1 MARLAWRHREFVDR
15 ARRAWAL
22 AAAAYREVEGTRS
35 GVVQGA
41 LFLLAAL
48 IPFAHFAERLL
59 FGFVGL
65 RRQVAGYFA
74 LFLLGFVALRYLH
87 PAFELSIS
95 PVIILLGFVT
105 LSLGILVAA
114 LGVGRLNREL
124 RELAGGRR
132 ARAGVRRSGAVLASV
147 AVGLAQMRR
156 RPWRTGLTCAT
167 LVMLTFSVLSFTSIR
182 DSLRTNWID
191 VGPGAA
197 YDGALVRMPGWKTME
212 LEGWRLLRDW
222 FGEERVSPRAWMTAS
237 SPGAAFRVERQGEED
252 RAVGVQG
259 FAGLT
264 AGDEALLGP
273 GLTAGRWLR
282 RGEED
287 ACLLPVNLADSLGI
301 SAGGLEEARVRIF
314 GEVFRVAGLLSREA
328 LDRPDLNGE
337 PLTPLDPEAQ
347 QPREAEVGGESGE
360 PLVFAHLPGNSTLVL
375 PFAALMR
382 WEGASLNSV
391 SIRLTG
397 GREEIRRDLEELAR
411 TLDLNLFAGLEGR
424 RLLINTVGAAS
435 VSGLAGLAVPLLIA
449 ALIVLNTMLGAVW
462 ERTREIGTFNAVG
475 LAPAHVSGLFMA
487 EAVALGVVG
496 AVAGYLL
503 GQTAAQLLGSQGW
516 LTGLEL
522 NYSSLAAVLTLGS
535 VVLLVAASALY
546 PAHLAGRICTPGIE
560 RRWSLPAGFAGDR
573 LEVPLPFSLPR
584 GEALGLAAFQ
594 AGFWAE
600 HREQSIGAG
609 FYVESLDLRRDG
621 GPGAPRRPGLA
632 GPLRPGGGAARRAVD
647 RPGTGPAVPRPG
659 DAPGAAGGRPV
670 GVAAGG
676 ARLPRRC
683 AAAVPGLADPGRR
696 GAAALRGGAAALG
709 GGGGR
714 GPRAGGGP
722 GMRLALLIVGITAAA
737 VWLAQRVE
745 LVAGGPCLAG
755 PEAAPA

>member
-1 MARLAWRHREFVDR
+1 M
-15 ARRAWAL
+15 
-22 AAAAYREVEGTRS
+22 
-35 GVVQGA
+35 QGA

-74 LFLLGFVALRYLH
+74 LFLLGFAALRYLH

-132 ARAGVRRSGAVLASV
+132 ARAGVQRSGAVLASV

-182 DSLRTNWID
+182 DSLRTNRVDI
-191 VGPGAA
+191 GEGAA
-197 YDGALVRMPGWKTME
+197 YDGVLVRMPGWKTME
-212 LEGWRLLRDW
+212 LEGWRMLRDW
-222 FGEERVSPRAWMTAS
+222 FGADRVSPRAWMTAS
-237 SPGAAFRVERQGEED
+237 SAGAAFRVERQGEED

-264 AGDEALLGP
+264 AGDEALLGE
-273 GLTAGRWLR
+273 GLVAGRWLR
-282 RGEED
+282 PGEED
-287 ACLLPVNLADSLGI
+287 ACLLPVALADSLGI
-301 SAGGLEEARVRIF
+301 DPGRLDEAEVRIF
-314 GEVFRVAGLLSREA
+314 GEVFRVAGLLAPGA

-347 QPREAEVGGESGE
+347 QPREAEVGGEGGE

-382 WEGASLNSV
+382 WEGASLTSV
-391 SIRLTG
+391 SIRLGG

-411 TLDLNLFAGLEGR
+411 TLDLNLFGGLEGR

-487 EAVALGVVG
+487 EAAALGVVG
-496 AVAGYLL
+496 VVAGYLF
-503 GQTAAQLLGSQGW
+503 GQTAAQLLGHRGW
-516 LTGLEL
+516 LQGLEL

-560 RRWSLPAGFAGDR
+560 RRWSLPAGFEGDR
-573 LEVPLPFSLPR
+573 LEAPLPFSLPR

-594 AGFWAE
+594 AEFWAE

-609 FYVESLDLRRDG
+609 FYVESLDLSREEDRLG
-621 GPGAPRRPGLA
+621 LAARVWLAPFDQGVVQRAELRIRPG
-632 GPLRPGGGAARRAVD
+632 PD
-647 RPGTGPAVPRPG
+647 PRFCDLEMG
-659 DAPGAAGGRPV
+659 LELLEGEPV

-676 ARLPRRC
+676 ARLPRRR
-683 AAAVPGLADPGRR
+683 APAVPGLADPGRA
-696 GAAALRGGAAALG
+696 GAAPVRGRAGALG
-709 GGGGR
+709 GGRVRGGR
-714 GPRAGGGP
+714 GGGGAC
-722 GMRLALLIVGITAAA
+722 MRLALLILGLTAEAEA
-737 VWLAQRVE
+737 V
-745 LVAGGPCLAG
+745 
-755 PEAAPA
+755 PA

>member
-48 IPFAHFAERLL
+48 IPFAHFAERLV

-197 YDGALVRMPGWKTME
+197 YDGALLRMPGWKTME

-237 SPGAAFRVERQGEED
+237 SPGAAFRVERQGKED

-259 FAGLT
+259 FAGLA

-273 GLTAGRWLR
+273 GLTAGHWLR

-301 SAGGLEEARVRIF
+301 SAAGLEEARVRIF

-382 WEGASLNSV
+382 WEGASLTSV

-397 GREEIRRDLEELAR
+397 GRGEIRRDLEALAR
-411 TLDLNLFAGLEGR
+411 TLDLNLLAGLEGR

-435 VSGLAGLAVPLLIA
+435 VSGLTGLAVPLLIA

-487 EAVALGVVG
+487 EAAALGVVG

-503 GQTAAQLLGSQGW
+503 GQTAAQLLGHRGW

-621 GPGAPRRPGLA
+621 
-632 GPLRPGGGAARRAVD
+632 D
-647 RPGTGPAVPRPG
+647 RVRL
-659 DAPGAAGGRPV
+659 
-670 GVAAGG
+670 G
-676 ARLPRRC
+676 AR
-683 AAAVPGLADPGRR
+683 
-696 GAAALRGGAAALG
+696 
-709 GGGGR
+709 
-714 GPRAGGGP
+714 
-722 GMRLALLIVGITAAA
+722 
-737 VWLAQRVE
+737 VWLAPFDQGVVQRAE
-745 LVAGGPCLAG
+745 LWIGPGQDPRFRDLEMRLELLEGDPSAWRRVVRAFLDDVRQLFLVWRTLDDEERRRYAAELPRWERAEDPG